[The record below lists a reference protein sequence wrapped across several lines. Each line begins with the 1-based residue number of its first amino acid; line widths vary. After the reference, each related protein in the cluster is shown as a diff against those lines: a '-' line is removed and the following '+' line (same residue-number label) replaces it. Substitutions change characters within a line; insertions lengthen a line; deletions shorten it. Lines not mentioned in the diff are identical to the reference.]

1 MGRLQLHIQ
10 VDPQV
15 TEPTL
20 TLHVPNAEAASVELV
35 EALKKIGQPPATLTV
50 SQRGQT
56 IQLPLTTILFFEADG
71 HVVRVHTTTA
81 VYTTTT
87 RLYQLAEALPAAFLR
102 VSKSAIVNTT
112 AISALTK
119 SLTGNLI
126 RLQDSPK
133 QLYAS
138 RRYYKQINHARLKP
152 DACENHTPWHGDHN
166 LLRYSVSLR
175 IGLIR

>member
-10 VDPQV
+10 VDPRL

-20 TLHVPNAEAASVELV
+20 TLHVPTAEAATAELID
-35 EALKKIGQPPATLTV
+35 ALKKVDQSPATLTV

-56 IQLPLTTILFFEADG
+56 TQLPVTTILFFEADG

-87 RLYQLAEALPAAFLR
+87 RLYQLEAQLPSTFLR
-102 VSKSAIVNTT
+102 VSKSAIVNTA
-112 AISALTK
+112 AIYALTK

-126 RLQDSPK
+126 GFQDSPK

-138 RRYYKQINHARLKP
+138 RRYYKQLKQTL
-152 DACENHTPWHGDHN
+152 EKK
-166 LLRYSVSLR
+166 R
-175 IGLIR
+175 